1 MKAHDFDRCR
11 RQAAAPEG
19 IRRLA
24 VGAGAALLLAA
35 TPARAVDGVA
45 VEYGNAHSLGVELAR
60 AALQWDWK
68 VRWLETGNWH
78 VAGHWDVAVAR
89 WFNDEP
95 LRPSSGL
102 WDLSVTP
109 VLRLQQTVRSAFSPY
124 LEIGVGAH
132 LLSET
137 SVSPDR
143 RFSTALQ
150 FGSHIGVGVRFGPHH
165 EYDLGYRFRHL
176 SNAGIKQPNDGIEF
190 HEVRL
195 GYWF

>member
-1 MKAHDFDRCR
+1 VA
-11 RQAAAPEG
+11 
-19 IRRLA
+19 
-24 VGAGAALLLAA
+24 GAGAAWLLGAM
-35 TPARAVDGVA
+35 PARAVDGVA
-45 VEYGNAHSLGVELAR
+45 LEYGNAHSLGVDLAR

-95 LRPSSGL
+95 LRASSGL
-102 WDLSVTP
+102 WDFSVTP
-109 VLRLQQTVRSAFSPY
+109 VLRLQQTVRSEFSPY

-137 SVSPDR
+137 SISPER

-150 FGSHIGVGVRFGPHH
+150 FGSHIGVGVRFGHQH
-165 EYDLGYRFRHL
+165 EYDLSYRFRHL

>member
-1 MKAHDFDRCR
+1 VA
-11 RQAAAPEG
+11 
-19 IRRLA
+19 
-24 VGAGAALLLAA
+24 GAGAAWLLGAM
-35 TPARAVDGVA
+35 PARAVDGVA
-45 VEYGNAHSLGVELAR
+45 LEYGNAHSLGVDLAR

-95 LRPSSGL
+95 LRTSSGP
-102 WDLSVTP
+102 WDFSVTP
-109 VLRLQQTVRSAFSPY
+109 VLRLQQTVRSEFSPY

-137 SVSPDR
+137 SISPER

-165 EYDLGYRFRHL
+165 EYDLSYRFRHL